1 MQKKGESPMKSIVL
15 LTILVTVGCILAAG
29 CVAQPKK
36 DLNVSVTPT
45 NTFTPFV
52 NATTVPGSNGTFNAS
67 NVTNVT
73 KLKGPLRVSISNFNT
88 NLSVIIDNQTAGFVT
103 PAKPL
108 DLMIDEGD
116 HLVKVCVGA
125 ICEQEYVTIV
135 FAKKSFIDFGDRLKK
150 NVEFPEPTARIIDSY
165 REGDSIAVVVEF
177 INPSAKT
184 LFMTAEVSVGYSF
197 ISGRTDQRVGE
208 SVRGKAYADVP
219 AGRRI
224 SETLNLDFAEGSAYI
239 FDPPNLGKITA
250 G

>member
-1 MQKKGESPMKSIVL
+1 MKSIII

-36 DLNVSVTPT
+36 DLNTSVTPT

-197 ISGRTDQRVGE
+197 ISGRTGQRVGE
-208 SVRGKAYADVP
+208 SVRGKAYSDVP

-224 SETLNLDFAEGSAYI
+224 SETLHLGFADGSAYN
-239 FDPPNLGKITA
+239 FDPPNLGTITA
-250 G
+250 N